1 MVHKCS
7 LSILLINCYIL
18 STVNTSNNLM
28 DLSLK
33 MTSNYDAIVEMFQS
47 RMSDY
52 EDKLKKVTHADISS
66 LSQDFINFKTFVWE
80 SLSLVKSQLELF
92 SLGHERHEA
101 HLRRHVLLIHGVLE
115 EQNEDVLNTVTSII
129 VHKVGVNEFSNNNI
143 EVCHR
148 LGVTKGKTRPI
159 LIRFK
164 DLECRHMVWDN
175 KTSLKG
181 SGYTISEFLT
191 KARHKVFLEAR
202 KHFGVKNCWS
212 SNGKIVILLPDKS
225 RRKLELWSEL
235 QSLKLQFP
243 VQEFSQDSQKLD
255 SQNVLKSSQFKGKV
269 MAKSPKRIR
278 RKQ

>member
-1 MVHKCS
+1 
-7 LSILLINCYIL
+7 
-18 STVNTSNNLM
+18 M

-33 MTSNYDAIVEMFQS
+33 MTSNYDAIVEMFKS
-47 RMSDY
+47 RMAEY

-66 LSQDFINFKTFVWE
+66 LSQDFTNFKTFVWE

-101 HLRRHVLLIHGVLE
+101 YLRRNVLLVHGVPE

-129 VHKVGVNEFSNNNI
+129 VHKVGVKEFSNNNI

-148 LGVTKGKTRPI
+148 LGMSKGKPRPI

-164 DLECRHMVWDN
+164 DLECRHMVWDS

-212 SNGKIVILLPDKS
+212 SNSKLVILLPDKS
-225 RRKLELWSEL
+225 RRKVELWSEL
-235 QSLKLQFP
+235 QSLIIQFP
-243 VQEFSQDSQKLD
+243 VQDT
-255 SQNVLKSSQFKGKV
+255 SQNDYQNQDNQNVVKSSQTKGKFP
-269 MAKSPKRIR
+269 ARSPKRLR

>member
-1 MVHKCS
+1 
-7 LSILLINCYIL
+7 
-18 STVNTSNNLM
+18 M

-33 MTSNYDAIVEMFQS
+33 MTSNYDAIVEMFKL
-47 RMSDY
+47 RMVDY
-52 EDKLKKVTHADISS
+52 EEKLKKVTYADISS
-66 LSQDFINFKTFVWE
+66 LSQDFTNFKTFVWE

-92 SLGHERHEA
+92 SLSHERHEA
-101 HLRRHVLLIHGVLE
+101 HLRRKVLLIHGIPE

-129 VHKVGVNEFSNNNI
+129 VHKVGLNEFSNNNI

-148 LGVTKGKTRPI
+148 LGVTRGKPRPV

-164 DLECRHMVWDN
+164 DLQCRHMVWDN

-212 SNGKIVILLPDKS
+212 SNSKIVILLPDKS
-225 RRKLELWSEL
+225 RRKIELWSEL
-235 QSLKLQFP
+235 QSLLTQFP
-243 VQEFSQDSQKLD
+243 VQESSQDDHQK
-255 SQNVLKSSQFKGKV
+255 QNIQKVLKTLEAKEKV
-269 MAKSPKRIR
+269 SAKSPKRIR